1 MNQNII
7 RLFLFLFAVVA
18 MSACKKKTDHID
30 ISDFYYPADRL
41 TEHGLVYEYHAVNN
55 DSLPPE
61 YWYFRSLQTD
71 TALYLTGTYYDE
83 FFNVRQ
89 FFSSEIVSNGVL
101 LIDQSISIVDSTG
114 QLIQHHA
121 EVIYNNVFPFEVR
134 DSGGIF
140 LMQLKWVFADNP
152 PVTTTL
158 TRNRQYSGRRSY
170 IVEGE
175 NVEVAVLTLR
185 EEVDDQNN
193 GHWTREYEGVEYYA
207 KNIGLVYY
215 KKEIDENFILEYELR
230 KRYPM
235 SELEKKF
242 KQQLEE

>member
-89 FFSSEIVSNGVL
+89 FFS
-101 LIDQSISIVDSTG
+101 
-114 QLIQHHA
+114 
-121 EVIYNNVFPFEVR
+121 
-134 DSGGIF
+134 
-140 LMQLKWVFADNP
+140 
-152 PVTTTL
+152 
-158 TRNRQYSGRRSY
+158 
-170 IVEGE
+170 
-175 NVEVAVLTLR
+175 
-185 EEVDDQNN
+185 
-193 GHWTREYEGVEYYA
+193 A
-207 KNIGLVYY
+207 K
-215 KKEIDENFILEYELR
+215 
-230 KRYPM
+230 
-235 SELEKKF
+235 
-242 KQQLEE
+242 

>member
-1 MNQNII
+1 
-7 RLFLFLFAVVA
+7 
-18 MSACKKKTDHID
+18 
-30 ISDFYYPADRL
+30 
-41 TEHGLVYEYHAVNN
+41 
-55 DSLPPE
+55 
-61 YWYFRSLQTD
+61 
-71 TALYLTGTYYDE
+71 
-83 FFNVRQ
+83 
-89 FFSSEIVSNGVL
+89 
-101 LIDQSISIVDSTG
+101 
-114 QLIQHHA
+114 
-121 EVIYNNVFPFEVR
+121 NNVFPFEVR

>member
-1 MNQNII
+1 
-7 RLFLFLFAVVA
+7 
-18 MSACKKKTDHID
+18 
-30 ISDFYYPADRL
+30 
-41 TEHGLVYEYHAVNN
+41 
-55 DSLPPE
+55 
-61 YWYFRSLQTD
+61 
-71 TALYLTGTYYDE
+71 
-83 FFNVRQ
+83 
-89 FFSSEIVSNGVL
+89 
-101 LIDQSISIVDSTG
+101 
-114 QLIQHHA
+114 LIQHHA

-158 TRNRQYSGRRSY
+158 TRNRQYSGKRSY